1 MVSSLALPLALLFT
15 LLPSSCPLPYHQD
28 ITNDYQYEEPETKS
42 FLSDDYFDDS
52 VQEVKQQSPS
62 FTEQV
67 KKALL
72 ASSRVK
78 VVAPVV
84 APVVARATPAPLQ
97 QQQGQGQA
105 GDGAAADNR

>member
-1 MVSSLALPLALLFT
+1 MVPSLALSLALLCT
-15 LLPSSCPLPYHQD
+15 LLPLSRPLPYHQD
-28 ITNDYQYEEPETKS
+28 IIDDYHYEEPETKS

-78 VVAPVV
+78 VVD
-84 APVVARATPAPLQ
+84 PVVARATPAPLQ

-105 GDGAAADNR
+105 GAGAAADNR

>member
-1 MVSSLALPLALLFT
+1 MMVSCLALPLALLCT
-15 LLPSSCPLPYHQD
+15 LLPSSWPLPYHQD
-28 ITNDYQYEEPETKS
+28 ITNDYLYEEPETKS

-84 APVVARATPAPLQ
+84 ARATPAPLQ

-105 GDGAAADNR
+105 GAGAAADNR

>member
-1 MVSSLALPLALLFT
+1 MVSSLALPLALLCT

-84 APVVARATPAPLQ
+84 TRATPAPLQ

-105 GDGAAADNR
+105 GAGAAADNR